1 MEACLALASVVLL
14 GVHPEASLAPSL
26 ALHQARQAGASLE
39 EAAQVALLALAAG
52 VLEAHL
58 AALVLAVHQAA
69 AREQVVLALAFLWAS
84 LARLA
89 A

>member
-1 MEACLALASVVLL
+1 MALASVVLQ
-14 GVHPEASLAPSL
+14 GVHPEASL

-58 AALVLAVHQAA
+58 
-69 AREQVVLALAFLWAS
+69 REQ
-84 LARLA
+84 RKQNKINR
-89 A
+89 

>member
-1 MEACLALASVVLL
+1 MMLYVVIMFVLSAQVALASVVLQ
-14 GVHPEASLAPSL
+14 GVHPEASL

-58 AALVLAVHQAA
+58 
-69 AREQVVLALAFLWAS
+69 REQKETKQNKYKI
-84 LARLA
+84 
-89 A
+89 